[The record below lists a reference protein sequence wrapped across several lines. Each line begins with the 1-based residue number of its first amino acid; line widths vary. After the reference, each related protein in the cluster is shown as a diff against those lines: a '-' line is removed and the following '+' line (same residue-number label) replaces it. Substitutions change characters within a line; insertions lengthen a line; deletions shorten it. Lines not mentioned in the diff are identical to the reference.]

1 MEPIEEEPFVIKDV
15 GIKPKKKLG
24 IKQKI
29 GIVCAVLVAAIILY
43 PIMSIMMRIYNRSRY
58 KDDLF
63 LQKDVAKYLEDRY
76 DEEFIVVFNRGM
88 SGAYNY
94 VQLYA
99 RPITNKT
106 QKIEIQ
112 GYYNKKGK
120 LDYYDDYV
128 MIKLKDEYEAYV
140 DEIIKKYYKKYKFFM
155 EFHSEWLTN
164 EIPPDTKLE
173 DLWELRAN
181 QDYPLPAVFI
191 YLSPEEQGKE
201 QNRQKV
207 SEFLN
212 CLKDNHYRGRVDI
225 WYMEQDGRYQLANA
239 NNWEDI
245 MEYRD
250 YENVVT
256 YFIYS
261 NEIKE
266 S

>member
-1 MEPIEEEPFVIKDV
+1 MEPIEEEPFVIKDA

-29 GIVCAVLVAAIILY
+29 GIACAVLAVAVILY

-58 KDDLF
+58 RDELF

-106 QKIEIQ
+106 QKIQIQ

-128 MIKLKDEYEAYV
+128 MIKLTDDYEAYLAP
-140 DEIIKKYYKKYKFFM
+140 IIDKYFDDYKFYM

-164 EIPPDTKLE
+164 DLPPDTKLE
-173 DLWELRAN
+173 DLWKLGAN
-181 QDYPLPAVFI
+181 VDYPLPTLYI
-191 YLSPEEQGKE
+191 YLAPKQGMSISIFK
-201 QNRQKV
+201 Q
-207 SEFLN
+207 L
-212 CLKDNHYRGRVDI
+212 CLELREAGLRGRVKT
-225 WYMEQDGRYQLANA
+225 WELQEEARYLRLDRNDWGD
-239 NNWEDI
+239 N
-245 MEYRD
+245 YRYSD
-250 YENVVT
+250 YDDVST
-256 YFIYS
+256 AFLYD
-261 NEIKE
+261 NEIKIMDE
-266 S
+266 